1 MSQEMPQAKK
11 PRKVAANKGVTK
23 KSAEMPR
30 VEENLVPAVVP
41 VVVPVIAPTPGRLE
55 ASNGQLSNGQPSNG
69 QPLKAKPKAKPRT
82 KAKSLQVS
90 IEDIIRLRA
99 YEIYLERGATPGNP
113 HEDWDVA
120 EREVRAHFGQQAE
133 A

>member
-1 MSQEMPQAKK
+1 MSQEMPQPKK

-30 VEENLVPAVVP
+30 VEETP
-41 VVVPVIAPTPGRLE
+41 VPVIVPAIAATPGTHE
-55 ASNGQLSNGQPSNG
+55 ASNGQPS
-69 QPLKAKPKAKPRT
+69 KAKPKAQPMAQPRT

-90 IEDIIRLRA
+90 IEEIIRLRA

-120 EREVRAHFGQQAE
+120 EREVRAHFGQQAQ

>member
-1 MSQEMPQAKK
+1 MSQEIPQGKK

-23 KSAEMPR
+23 KSAEAPR
-30 VEENLVPAVVP
+30 VEQTL
-41 VVVPVIAPTPGRLE
+41 VPVIAANPVT
-55 ASNGQLSNGQPSNG
+55 
-69 QPLKAKPKAKPRT
+69 LKASKPKSRT

-99 YEIYLERGATPGNP
+99 YEIYLQRGATPGNP

-120 EREVRAHFGQQAE
+120 EREVRAHFGQQTE

>member
-1 MSQEMPQAKK
+1 MSQEMPQGKK
-11 PRKVAANKGVTK
+11 LRKVAANKGVTK
-23 KSAEMPR
+23 KSAEMPQ
-30 VEENLVPAVVP
+30 VEKTLGPVMVPD
-41 VVVPVIAPTPGRLE
+41 IAATSVTLQ
-55 ASNGQLSNGQPSNG
+55 ASNTQPS
-69 QPLKAKPKAKPRT
+69 KAKPKAKPRT
-82 KAKSLQVS
+82 KAKLLQVS
-90 IEDIIRLRA
+90 MEDIIRLRA

>member
-1 MSQEMPQAKK
+1 MSQEMPQGKK

-23 KSAEMPR
+23 NSAERPR
-30 VEENLVPAVVP
+30 VEESVVP
-41 VVVPVIAPTPGRLE
+41 VMVPVIAATPGTLE
-55 ASNGQLSNGQPSNG
+55 ASNGQPS
-69 QPLKAKPKAKPRT
+69 KAQSKAQSKAKPRT
-82 KAKSLQVS
+82 KAKSLQLS

>member
-1 MSQEMPQAKK
+1 MSQETPQGKK
-11 PRKVAANKGVTK
+11 PRKTAANKGVTK
-23 KSAEMPR
+23 KSGEMPG
-30 VEENLVPAVVP
+30 VEGNSVPR
-41 VVVPVIAPTPGRLE
+41 VVPVIVPVIAATSGLE
-55 ASNGQLSNGQPSNG
+55 AANARLSNGQPS
-69 QPLKAKPKAKPRT
+69 KARPKAKPRT

>member
-1 MSQEMPQAKK
+1 MSEEKPQAQKL
-11 PRKVAANKGVTK
+11 RKGAANKGVTK

-30 VEENLVPAVVP
+30 LEETL
-41 VVVPVIAPTPGRLE
+41 VPVIVPVMAATPGSPE
-55 ASNGQLSNGQPSNG
+55 ASNPQASHGRPS
-69 QPLKAKPKAKPRT
+69 KAKPKAKPRT

-90 IEDIIRLRA
+90 IEEIIRLRA
-99 YEIYLERGATPGNP
+99 YEIYLERGAAPGNP

>member
-1 MSQEMPQAKK
+1 MSQEMPQGKK
-11 PRKVAANKGVTK
+11 LRKVAANKGVTK
-23 KSAEMPR
+23 KSAEMPP
-30 VEENLVPAVVP
+30 VGETLGPALVPALVP
-41 VVVPVIAPTPGRLE
+41 ALAANSVTLQA
-55 ASNGQLSNGQPSNG
+55 ANAQPSNG
-69 QPLKAKPKAKPRT
+69 QPSKAKPKAKPRT

-90 IEDIIRLRA
+90 MEDIIRLRA
-99 YEIYLERGATPGNP
+99 YEIYLERGAAPGNP

>member
-1 MSQEMPQAKK
+1 MSQEMPQGKK
-11 PRKVAANKGVTK
+11 LRKVAANKGVTK
-23 KSAEMPR
+23 KSAEMPTVGETLR
-30 VEENLVPAVVP
+30 PVMVPALVPAMAATP
-41 VVVPVIAPTPGRLE
+41 VRLQ
-55 ASNGQLSNGQPSNG
+55 AANAQPS
-69 QPLKAKPKAKPRT
+69 KAKPRT
-82 KAKSLQVS
+82 KAKSLQVGM
-90 IEDIIRLRA
+90 EDIIRLRA

>member
-1 MSQEMPQAKK
+1 MSEEMPRGKK

-23 KSAEMPR
+23 KSAERPR
-30 VEENLVPAVVP
+30 VEESLVPII
-41 VVVPVIAPTPGRLE
+41 VPVIAATPLTLKT
-55 ASNGQLSNGQPSNG
+55 ANAQPSNG
-69 QPLKAKPKAKPRT
+69 QPSKAKPKAKPGT

-99 YEIYLERGATPGNP
+99 YEIYLARGATPGNP

>member
-1 MSQEMPQAKK
+1 MSQEKPQARK
-11 PRKVAANKGVTK
+11 PRKAAANKGVTNR
-23 KSAEMPR
+23 SAEMPR
-30 VEENLVPAVVP
+30 VQETLGP
-41 VVVPVIAPTPGRLE
+41 VIVPVIAATPGTLE
-55 ASNGQLSNGQPSNG
+55 AANAQASKGQPS
-69 QPLKAKPKAKPRT
+69 KAKPKAKPRT

-99 YEIYLERGATPGNP
+99 YEIYLERGAAPGNP

>member
-1 MSQEMPQAKK
+1 MSQEKSQAQKL
-11 PRKVAANKGVTK
+11 RKVAANKGVTK

-30 VEENLVPAVVP
+30 VEQPLVPLIVP
-41 VVVPVIAPTPGRLE
+41 VMAATPGTLE
-55 ASNGQLSNGQPSNG
+55 ASNPQASNSQPS
-69 QPLKAKPKAKPRT
+69 KAKPKAKPRT
-82 KAKSLQVS
+82 KAKSLQVT

-120 EREVRAHFGQQAE
+120 EREVRAHFGHQAE

>member
-1 MSQEMPQAKK
+1 MSQEMPQPKK

-30 VEENLVPAVVP
+30 VEETPVP
-41 VVVPVIAPTPGRLE
+41 VAVPVIVPAIAATPVTHE
-55 ASNGQLSNGQPSNG
+55 ASNGQPS
-69 QPLKAKPKAKPRT
+69 KAKPKAQPMAQPRT

-90 IEDIIRLRA
+90 IEEIIRLRA

-120 EREVRAHFGQQAE
+120 EREVRAHFGQQAQ

>member
-1 MSQEMPQAKK
+1 MSQEMPLGKK

-23 KSAEMPR
+23 KSADMPQ
-30 VEENLVPAVVP
+30 VKETLGPVIVPAIVPAVAATSV
-41 VVVPVIAPTPGRLE
+41 TLK
-55 ASNGQLSNGQPSNG
+55 ASNAPPS
-69 QPLKAKPKAKPRT
+69 KAKPVT

-99 YEIYLERGATPGNP
+99 YEIYVERGATPGNP

-120 EREVRAHFGQQAE
+120 EREVRAHFGQRAE